1 MEIVGYIGALLIGL
15 LLGITGSGGS
25 ILALPLLVGL
35 FAMPASEAVGAS
47 LFIVAAT
54 STLGAGMVTREKAVD
69 WTAFLWFGLPSV
81 VTVVLVRRLVTP
93 HLPERIA
100 GISRDDVILFV
111 FAAVMIGAAL
121 AMLRKSSA
129 SGDTLQRSKLL
140 AQGFAV
146 GGIAGFVGAGGG
158 FMIVPALVLFAGIE
172 IHRAAAT
179 SIVIICV
186 NSAAGF
192 VASLGSQ
199 SFDWPNLVTIVAIAM
214 VGLIAGRTLTKKID
228 QRTLRTAFAYFL
240 FTIAIYLSVSALA
253 R

>member
-1 MEIVGYIGALLIGL
+1 MEIAGYFGALLIGL

-54 STLGAGMVTREKAVD
+54 STFGAGMVIREKAVD
-69 WTAFLWFGLPSV
+69 WNAFLWFGLPSV
-81 VTVVLVRRLVTP
+81 VSVVLVRRLVTP
-93 HLPERIA
+93 LLPDSIGGVA
-100 GISRDDVILFV
+100 RDDVIVLV
-111 FAAVMIGAAL
+111 FAAVIVGAAF

-129 SGDTLQRSKLL
+129 SGGSPQRSKLI
-140 AQGFAV
+140 AQGLAV
-146 GGIAGFVGAGGG
+146 GAIAGFVGAGGG

-199 SFDWPNLVTIVAIAM
+199 AFEWPKLLTIVAIAI
-214 VGLIAGRTLTKKID
+214 VGLIVGRATAEKID
-228 QRTLRTAFAYFL
+228 QRVLKTGFAYFL
-240 FTIAIYLSVSALA
+240 FAVAIYLVVTAVT
-253 R
+253 